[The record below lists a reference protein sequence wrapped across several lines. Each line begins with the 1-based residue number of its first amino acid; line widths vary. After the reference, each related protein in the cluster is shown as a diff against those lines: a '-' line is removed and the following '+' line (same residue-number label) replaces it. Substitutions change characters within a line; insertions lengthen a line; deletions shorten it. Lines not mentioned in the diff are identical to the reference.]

1 MSQENNGGPAFPY
14 SDNGYLKSE
23 DGMSLRDYM
32 AIHSEVSGTDFG
44 SMENLAEFAGVS
56 RDDVPSSDDLERIIK
71 LSAQAIAKLRYIN
84 ADAML
89 AEREKEPNT

>member
-1 MSQENNGGPAFPY
+1 MSQENNGGTAFPR
-14 SDNGYLKSE
+14 DNLSHGTE
-23 DGMSLRDYM
+23 GMSFRDY
-32 AIHSEVSGTDFG
+32 AGIHSDVSGTDFG

-56 RDDVPSSDDLERIIK
+56 RDDVPSSDDLEGLIK